1 MRNLLSATALAGLV
15 LSGAAMAQTAET
27 AETAETAAYD
37 AGTVVASVNG
47 TDITLGHVILM
58 LNRLPEQ
65 IQGAP
70 DEQLFP
76 GLVEQLVDQ
85 TLLADQAT
93 ADGAEDP
100 LEVRLLLENERR
112 ASLAMLSIREG
123 IDGPVEEAELQ
134 AAYDTAFADFEA
146 QPEFKASHIL
156 VETEERAAEL
166 LAEIEAGA
174 DFAETARTASIGPSA
189 PSGGDLGW
197 FGPGQMVPAFDEVV
211 QSMEPGTVAG
221 PVQTQF
227 GWHLI
232 QLAETRM
239 GAAPTLDQVRAE
251 LEDEVRQQR
260 LRDEIAALRA
270 EAEIV
275 MPELDLPPAAI
286 RETDL
291 VAPE

>member
-1 MRNLLSATALAGLV
+1 MRNLLSATALAGFV
-15 LSGAAMAQTAET
+15 LSGAAFAQTAEPP
-27 AETAETAAYD
+27 AAAAYD
-37 AGTVVASVNG
+37 AGTVLATVNG
-47 TDITLGHVILM
+47 TDITLGHLILM
-58 LNRLPEQ
+58 LARLPQQ

-85 TLLADQAT
+85 TLLAEKAS

-112 ASLAMLSIREG
+112 AALAMTSIRKGVE
-123 IDGPVEEAELQ
+123 GPVEEAELQ
-134 AAYDTAFADFEA
+134 AAYDAAFADFE
-146 QPEFKASHIL
+146 PETEYKASHIL

-166 LAEIEAGA
+166 MAEIEGGA
-174 DFAETARTASIGPSA
+174 DFAETARTSSVGPSA

-197 FGPGQMVPAFDEVV
+197 FGPGQMVPAFDEAV
-211 QSMEPGTVAG
+211 QAMQPGTVAG
-221 PVQTQF
+221 PVETQF

-239 GAAPTLDQVRAE
+239 SEAPTLDAIRAE
-251 LEDEVRQQR
+251 LEDQVRQQR
-260 LRDEIAALRA
+260 LRDELAALRA

-275 MPELDLPPAAI
+275 MPEVDVPPAAI